1 MSKSVARE
9 LATAAPWVRIQ
20 TSFKNHKCAP
30 QAKEWPTHSSPPKK
44 CTKKTYEGKWWGWSP
59 WVSLYVLF
67 LDADMVL
74 TCPVL
79 IR

>member
-20 TSFKNHKCAP
+20 TSFKNHKCAS
-30 QAKEWPTHSSPPKK
+30 QAKEWPTHS
-44 CTKKTYEGKWWGWSP
+44 TKKTYEGLWWDWLP
-59 WVSLYVLF
+59 WVSLYVLL
-67 LDADMVL
+67 LDTDVFL